1 MPEYKDIEN
10 LSDRTIRKLNKIVK
24 VAAMELFKSVIMMT
38 PVDTG
43 RAKGNWQCTMTKPAD
58 GIIDSKQSEEA
69 TIAKMVET
77 TLKSSI
83 RNGIFLTNNL
93 PYIQKLEYGGYPNPV
108 KQGSYLKSGQTKG
121 EHTGPGFF
129 KFSEGGYS
137 KQAPAGMV
145 RVSLDR
151 IQKDLK
157 EIIADVIEK
166 EQ

>member
-58 GIIDSKQSEEA
+58 GIIDSEQSEEA
-69 TIAKMVET
+69 TIAKMMEI

-83 RNGIFLTNNL
+83 RKGIFLTNNL
-93 PYIQKLEYGGYPNPV
+93 PYIQKLEYGGYG
-108 KQGSYLKSGQTKG
+108 QGPKT
-121 EHTGPGFF
+121 
-129 KFSEGGYS
+129 EGGYS

>member
-43 RAKGNWQCTMTKPAD
+43 RARGNWQCTMTRPAD
-58 GIIDSKQSEEA
+58 GVIDSEQSEEA

-83 RNGIFLTNNL
+83 SKGIFLTNNL
-93 PYIQKLEYGGYPNPV
+93 PYIQKLEYGGYG
-108 KQGSYLKSGQTKG
+108 QGPKT
-121 EHTGPGFF
+121 
-129 KFSEGGYS
+129 EGGYS

>member
-43 RAKGNWQCTMTKPAD
+43 RARGNWQCTMTSPAD
-58 GIIDSKQSEEA
+58 GVIDSEQSEEA

-83 RNGIFLTNNL
+83 RKGIFLTNNL
-93 PYIQKLEYGGYPNPV
+93 PYIQKLEYGGYG
-108 KQGSYLKSGQTKG
+108 QGPKT
-121 EHTGPGFF
+121 
-129 KFSEGGYS
+129 EGGYS